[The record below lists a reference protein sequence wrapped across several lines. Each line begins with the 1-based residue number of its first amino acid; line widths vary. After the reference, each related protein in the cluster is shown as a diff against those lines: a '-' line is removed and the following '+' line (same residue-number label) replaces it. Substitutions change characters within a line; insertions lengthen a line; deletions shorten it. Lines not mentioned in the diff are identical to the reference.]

1 MASATAGQGVCMSE
15 RPIYVLGQQ
24 MANARRK
31 EVERLSP
38 PGVEESPLAGRSYDK
53 WAGEFDLSDPRHNP
67 LDDELSGFC
76 RRFAVGDANE
86 RRALRRSISMDE
98 FYTLITF
105 ANRCAVF
112 AIRTREVALAE
123 DGLVAL
129 AIIDPSRIDFRDAV
143 TSISLLDHALR
154 AIGEKASG
162 PITFAAS
169 LADEIMGQRRLEFT
183 TMPQAERDI
192 RTMSGY
198 AQVETDHGPGFMRW
212 NLELYKPTVALDR
225 VALCV
230 SRLLAADNYEPSS
243 VALASE
249 LPAVWLSQADK
260 PKLEHAMHAIRAGA
274 SMNADLRPS
283 IDYDN
288 RHQVLI
294 VFLVE
299 LKNERFADDLYSIA
313 EHTRTKA
320 RPFAMTAAVAG
331 RLFCLIIARSIV
343 IGTANHESDAS
354 LGRFKAGVTRVLEEG
369 LRSHRD

>member
-1 MASATAGQGVCMSE
+1 MSE

-31 EVERLSP
+31 EAERLSA
-38 PGVEESPLAGRSYDK
+38 PGVEKSPLAGRSYDK
-53 WAGEFDLSDPRHNP
+53 WAGDFDLSDPQRSP

-76 RRFAVGDANE
+76 RRFAAGDANA
-86 RRALRRSISMDE
+86 RCALRRSTSMDE
-98 FYTLITF
+98 FYTLIAF

-112 AIRTREVALAE
+112 AIRTREVGPAE
-123 DGLVAL
+123 NGLVAL
-129 AIIDPSRIDFRDAV
+129 AIIDPSRIDFRDVV

-154 AIGEKASG
+154 AIGKNVSG
-162 PITFAAS
+162 PFMFAAS
-169 LADEIMGQRRLEFT
+169 LADELMGQRLLEFT
-183 TMPQAERDI
+183 AMPQAERDI

-212 NLELYKPTVALDR
+212 DLEPYTPTVALDR
-225 VALCV
+225 VALTV

-243 VALASE
+243 VALASK
-249 LPAVWLSQADK
+249 LPPVWLSQGDK
-260 PKLEHAMHAIRAGA
+260 PKLEHTLHAIRAGV

-283 IDYDN
+283 SDYDN

-299 LKNERFADDLYSIA
+299 LKTERFADDLYSIA

-331 RLFCLIIARSIV
+331 RLFGLIIARSMV
-343 IGTANHESDAS
+343 MGTANHESDAT

-369 LRSHRD
+369 LRSQRD